1 MPLEHAIGPAVS
13 PVVSETS
20 SLMLLGTG
28 ALGLLGSIRKLLG

>member
-1 MPLEHAIGPAVS
+1 MQLEHAIGPAVS